1 MSKSKLRV
9 ASSGS
14 SRVGALPARECPS
27 RDLNP
32 LKPGDLVFIR
42 YDDHVLFK
50 DADASQYRP
59 WTRETVGWLDYADE
73 EFVRIVWER
82 YPEPNFPKNAR
93 LRSTG
98 LAIDRRTILEM
109 RRFV

>member
-1 MSKSKLRV
+1 MLEQTTAIVHRRGRGPKSLRT
-9 ASSGS
+9 
-14 SRVGALPARECPS
+14 
-27 RDLNP
+27 
-32 LKPGDLVFIR
+32 GDLVFIR

-59 WTRETVGWLDYADE
+59 WTRETVGWLDYADK

-82 YPEPNFPKNAR
+82 YPEPNSPEETR

-98 LAIDRRTILEM
+98 LAIDIRTILEM
-109 RRFV
+109 RRLV